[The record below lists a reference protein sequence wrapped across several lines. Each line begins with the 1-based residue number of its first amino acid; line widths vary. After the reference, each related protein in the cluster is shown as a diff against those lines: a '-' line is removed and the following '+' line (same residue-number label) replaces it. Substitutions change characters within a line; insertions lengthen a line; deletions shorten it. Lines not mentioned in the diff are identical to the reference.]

1 MVSSLFQMLVGFT
14 GIVGF
19 LLRFIGPLTKAPTV
33 TLVGLALF
41 NAAADFAGISLND

>member
-1 MVSSLFQMLVGFT
+1 MVSSLFQMLVGLT

-19 LLRFIGPLTKAPTV
+19 LLRFIGPLTIAPTI

-41 NAAADFAGISLND
+41 NVAAEHAGI